1 MARHSSF
8 TQEVADIIC
17 ERIAGGESLR
27 SICRDEEMP
36 GTSTVIKWLAN
47 DSLAN
52 FRAQYTRAREAQ
64 ADFMAED
71 ILAIADD
78 GLNDTYVDD
87 EGNQRTDH
95 DVIAR
100 SKLRVEARKWLAG
113 KMAPKKYGDKITAEM
128 SGPNGGPV
136 ETVTRVVLVDM
147 DGNSED

>member
-27 SICRDEEMP
+27 SICRDESMP

-47 DSLAN
+47 DSLAS